1 MEYKVRKITVVEE
14 SNELGS
20 QWIERLIERQ
30 LLYHL
35 NLPLSHQ
42 AVVLKKRYDEK
53 DESYEMD

>member
-1 MEYKVRKITVVEE
+1 MEE